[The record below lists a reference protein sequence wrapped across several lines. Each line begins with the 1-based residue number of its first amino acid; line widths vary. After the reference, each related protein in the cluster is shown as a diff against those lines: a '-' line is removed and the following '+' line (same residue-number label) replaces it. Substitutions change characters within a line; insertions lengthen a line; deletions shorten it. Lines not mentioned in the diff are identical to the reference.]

1 MKNLHLYKFDNYSQ
15 NGEDGIIKEI
25 LNRSF
30 SDKKINTVEFGAGD
44 IEKNSNTF
52 NLIKDDKVNNAV
64 FVEIDLVLHK
74 KLIELK
80 NTFSSIVP
88 INQKVEIEKNH
99 QNSIDN
105 ILKEN
110 DIENNIDIMS
120 IDIDSYDLDVYR
132 SIEIYFPKLLIIEGG
147 RQKYGVFSEHS
158 MNGESNSFSS
168 IYQEVTKKFE
178 LIGYNGN
185 LFFLNKNYFSKEHI
199 IKNYI
204 IDDEYHY
211 LLHCIYVNYKKRGFL
226 KKKLMN
232 LISKNKQFLKLLI
245 NYK

>member
-168 IYQEVTKKFE
+168 I
-178 LIGYNGN
+178 
-185 LFFLNKNYFSKEHI
+185 H
-199 IKNYI
+199 
-204 IDDEYHY
+204 
-211 LLHCIYVNYKKRGFL
+211 
-226 KKKLMN
+226 
-232 LISKNKQFLKLLI
+232 
-245 NYK
+245 